1 MKKISYNR
9 SEQFGMGADADQVD
23 YVPLNPD
30 KEKVIPDMA
39 FHTPL
44 ILPFQH
50 VRAVLLGYRLTVYEK
65 LGDALKRS
73 YFFREIPHTLEVFL
87 ELAGRMKLFHFI
99 SSFIRD
105 STLSNVSLSF
115 AERASSMA
123 SMVSGFGRFS
133 RASYRSTS
141 TMLFRLRFSRLA
153 SAFRRSSK
161 EESRRKAV
169 CFLSVTAF
177 IGISV
182 YVVYANI

>member
-73 YFFREIPHTLEVFL
+73 YFSGKFL
-87 ELAGRMKLFHFI
+87 TRLK
-99 SSFIRD
+99 SF
-105 STLSNVSLSF
+105 LNWLV
-115 AERASSMA
+115 
-123 SMVSGFGRFS
+123 G
-133 RASYRSTS
+133 
-141 TMLFRLRFSRLA
+141 
-153 SAFRRSSK
+153 
-161 EESRRKAV
+161 
-169 CFLSVTAF
+169 
-177 IGISV
+177 
-182 YVVYANI
+182 